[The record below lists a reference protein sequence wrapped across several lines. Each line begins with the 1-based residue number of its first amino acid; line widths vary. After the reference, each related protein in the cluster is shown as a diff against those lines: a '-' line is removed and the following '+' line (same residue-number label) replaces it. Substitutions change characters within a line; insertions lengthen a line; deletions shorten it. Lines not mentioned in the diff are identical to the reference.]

1 MSLIA
6 ERWQQIQTR
15 VQEASAAAG
24 RDPESVLVLAV
35 SKTFPMEAIGEA
47 YAAGARD
54 FGENYVQEAVEK
66 IDHCPYPDIIWH
78 FIGPLQ
84 SNKTRAI
91 ATRADWVHTVDR
103 LKIAR
108 RLSEQRP
115 PDRPPLNL
123 CLQVNISKDPNKA
136 GVTPEEIP
144 ALADQV
150 AAMGNLRLRGLMTI
164 PAQGLSRDE
173 LMEQYRQMA
182 ALLAALQARHAEC
195 DMLSMGMSDDLSEAI
210 ACGSTCIR
218 IGRGI
223 FGARET

>member
-1 MSLIA
+1 MSSIA

-15 VQEASAAAG
+15 VQADSEAAG
-24 RDPESVLVLAV
+24 RDPATVLILAV
-35 SKTFPMEAIGEA
+35 SKTFPMDAIGEA
-47 YAAGARD
+47 HAAGARH

-108 RLSEQRP
+108 RLSEQRSR
-115 PDRPPLNL
+115 DLPPLNL
-123 CLQVNISKDPNKA
+123 CLQVNISRDPNKA
-136 GVTPEEIP
+136 GVAPDEIP

-150 AAMGNLRLRGLMTI
+150 AELDNVRLRGLMTI
-164 PAQGLSRDE
+164 PAQGLSHDE
-173 LMEQYRQMA
+173 LMEQYQHMA
-182 ALLAALQARHAEC
+182 ALLAALKARHTEC

-210 ACGSTCIR
+210 ACGSTCVR